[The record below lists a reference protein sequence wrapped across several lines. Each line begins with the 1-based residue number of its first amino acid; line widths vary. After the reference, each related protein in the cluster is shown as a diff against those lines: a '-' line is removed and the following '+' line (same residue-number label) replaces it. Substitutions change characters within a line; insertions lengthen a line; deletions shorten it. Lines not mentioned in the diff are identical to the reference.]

1 MSSTQRFRVLTLL
14 SCPEMENAALRYG
27 GAIARARRARM
38 DVLRAPSTI
47 GAGSSTHYSPFPAE
61 VLGEG
66 DTLAEAARN
75 FSRNA
80 DVGMIISDWCHEQ
93 DQLQD
98 ILRLVVERN
107 AAGVVVRQKSG
118 VDVRRV
124 LVPTAGGPH
133 TLEQM
138 WIARELSS
146 VCEAP
151 IHVLRILPRDG
162 GSAEADDREAVA
174 HETRLARIQA
184 KMAGINEPVEVVVA
198 PDVVAGIE
206 QNSREGDLI
215 MLGAP
220 NYWRVADHF
229 EGSIPDQVAKNTP
242 HSLVMLLTRRAERI
256 RLQEIFWERMIR
268 LNLHPANKSEV
279 IEHLTDT
286 LVRENQA
293 PAMWRDYILD
303 TALNREAVMSTS
315 VGCETAFPHVALPD
329 FTGIIGCM
337 GICPD
342 GVSFDDDEDPPTKF
356 VFLLVTPREFY
367 DEYLQVL
374 AKLAGMMVSPE
385 IRRELLQCSERSQ
398 ALEILD
404 RKSPD

>member
-1 MSSTQRFRVLTLL
+1 MSSSQRFRVLTLL
-14 SCPEMENAALRYG
+14 SCPDMENAALRYG

-47 GAGSSTHYSPFPAE
+47 GAGSSHHYSPFPAE

-66 DTLAEAARN
+66 DTMAEAARN

-80 DVGMIISDWCHEQ
+80 DIGMIISDWCRDR

-107 AAGVVVRQKSG
+107 AAGVIVRQKS
-118 VDVRRV
+118 DAQAQRV
-124 LVPTAGGPH
+124 LVPTGGGPH

-151 IHVLRILPRDG
+151 IHVLRILPQGDG
-162 GSAEADDREAVA
+162 AFDAENEEALE
-174 HETRLARIQA
+174 HETKLARIQA

-198 PDVVAGIE
+198 PDVVTGIE
-206 QNSREGDLI
+206 QNSQQGDLI

-229 EGSIPDQVAKNTP
+229 TDSIPDQVAQRTP

-256 RLQEIFWERMIR
+256 SLRELFWERMIR
-268 LNLHPANKSEV
+268 LDLRPDNKSEV
-279 IEHLTDT
+279 IEHLVDV
-286 LVRENQA
+286 LVRENQV

-303 TALNREAVMSTS
+303 TALNREAIMSTA

-337 GICPD
+337 GICPE
-342 GVSFDDDEDPPTKF
+342 GVSFGNDEDQPTKF

-374 AKLAGMMVSPE
+374 AKLAGMMVSPDV
-385 IRRELLQCSERSQ
+385 RRELEKCTDRSQ
-398 ALEILD
+398 VLEILD
-404 RKSPD
+404 RASPE